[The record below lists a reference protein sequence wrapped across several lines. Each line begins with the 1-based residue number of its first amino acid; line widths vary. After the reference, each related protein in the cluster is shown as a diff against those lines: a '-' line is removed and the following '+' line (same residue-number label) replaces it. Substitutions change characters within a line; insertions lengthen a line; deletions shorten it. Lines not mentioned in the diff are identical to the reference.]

1 MSASEQSVNRRE
13 FAKRVALGTGVI
25 PLAGCLNK
33 EAAADSDI
41 SDKKKTPE
49 KKDAPKKVTP
59 PSPADL
65 LLDVVNQQ
73 YPHAKLDAET
83 LRHIHAEIRQN
94 LRTSKILSEF
104 PLTNADEPAFVFAA
118 YRDDSTN

>member
-1 MSASEQSVNRRE
+1 MSASDQSVNRRE
-13 FAKRVALGTGVI
+13 FAKRVALGAGAI
-25 PLAGCLNK
+25 PLAGCLNEK
-33 EAAADSDI
+33 AAAEPET
-41 SDKKKTPE
+41 SDKKKPSE
-49 KKDAPKKVTP
+49 KKDAPKKVAP

-83 LRHIHAEIRQN
+83 LRHVHAEIRQN